1 MVYCMCEISGRGLA
15 CPGKQSFKPKTGG
28 PSSSIARAREWS
40 GGDRLRTRQ
49 VRKAIQTHPVTG
61 EAVWFN
67 HAVFFHVSTLEPT
80 TKLVLSASLSEED
93 LPNNTYYGDGSPIE
107 PEVLDHLRD
116 VYREKT
122 VSFPWHRGDILML
135 DNMLVAHG
143 RSPYQGARKI
153 LVGMSELYSA

>member
-1 MVYCMCEISGRGLA
+1 M
-15 CPGKQSFKPKTGG
+15 P
-28 PSSSIARAREWS
+28 
-40 GGDRLRTRQ
+40 
-49 VRKAIQTHPVTG
+49 
-61 EAVWFN
+61 
-67 HAVFFHVSTLEPT
+67 VFFHVSTLEPT

-93 LPNNTYYGDGSPIE
+93 LPNNTYYGDGSRIE
-107 PEVLDHLRD
+107 PEALDHLRD

-135 DNMLVAHG
+135 DDMLVAHG